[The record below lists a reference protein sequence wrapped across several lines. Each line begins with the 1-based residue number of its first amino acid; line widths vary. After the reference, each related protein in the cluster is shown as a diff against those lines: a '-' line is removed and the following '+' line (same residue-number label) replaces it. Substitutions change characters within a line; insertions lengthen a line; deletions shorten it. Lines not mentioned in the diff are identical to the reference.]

1 MAIDKSYYTIITDV
15 GKAKIANASVT
26 GNKVGFVKIQLGDGG
41 GSEYTPTESQTA
53 LKNVVWEGNIGNTTT
68 DETAPNCIILESL
81 IPSSVGGFMIR
92 EIGYLDDENNLIA
105 ISKYKECYKPSIE
118 QGAVVDM
125 KVKTVLIVSN
135 VNNIE
140 LKIDPTIIF
149 ATLKDIQDLETKI
162 GTVNTKIDTTKTE
175 LTSNI
180 ETAKTELN
188 TKIDQLIAGGSNVA
202 YTQRVAIDD
211 WVEDAESG
219 FKATVTHSLLTQ
231 RIVVNIIDA
240 TTKENVVTNFKI
252 IDDNSIEVRSETRS
266 ELNVYVINGNAETHF
281 INATVD
287 DNRVSEMTTYSSK
300 KIEDSISSIQLIDTS
315 ISITDAND
323 RFTSDKLDGV
333 LEEIMVEISGQR
345 TKGITIVNNL
355 IDMI

>member
-68 DETAPNCIILESL
+68 DETAPNCIILE
-81 IPSSVGGFMIR
+81 R
-92 EIGYLDDENNLIA
+92 NNLIA

-240 TTKENVVTNFKI
+240 TTKENIVPNFKI
-252 IDDNSIEVRSETRS
+252 VDDNSIEIRSEVKV

-300 KIEDSISSIQLIDTS
+300 KIEDRLVNIEEKVNGGLSNIATSVNELITYC
-315 ISITDAND
+315 
-323 RFTSDKLDGV
+323 
-333 LEEIMVEISGQR
+333 
-345 TKGITIVNNL
+345 
-355 IDMI
+355 

>member
-1 MAIDKSYYTIITDV
+1 
-15 GKAKIANASVT
+15 
-26 GNKVGFVKIQLGDGG
+26 
-41 GSEYTPTESQTA
+41 
-53 LKNVVWEGNIGNTTT
+53 
-68 DETAPNCIILESL
+68 
-81 IPSSVGGFMIR
+81 MIR

-180 ETAKTELN
+180 ETTKTELN
-188 TKIDQLIAGGSNVA
+188 TRIDTENEKQNIKIDQLIAGGSNVA
-202 YTQRVAIDD
+202 STQIITIDD
-211 WVEDAESG
+211 WVEDAENG

-252 IDDNSIEVRSETRS
+252 IDDNSIEIRSETRS

-300 KIEDSISSIQLIDTS
+300 KIEDRLINLEEKVNGGLSSIT
-315 ISITDAND
+315 TN
-323 RFTSDKLDGV
+323 
-333 LEEIMVEISGQR
+333 
-345 TKGITIVNNL
+345 VNNML
-355 IDMI
+355 PI

>member
-175 LTSNI
+175 LNTRIDTENEKQNI
-180 ETAKTELN
+180 
-188 TKIDQLIAGGSNVA
+188 KIDQLIAGGSNVSH
-202 YTQRVAIDD
+202 THIIEIDD
-211 WVEDAESG
+211 WILNNETNMYE
-219 FKATVTHSLLTQ
+219 VTINHPLLTK
-231 RIVVNIIDA
+231 RILIALYDEIGEALTPNA
-240 TTKENVVTNFKI
+240 RA
-252 IDDNSIEVRSETRS
+252 IDDNSILVRNE
-266 ELNVYVINGNAETHF
+266 ENIKMYVYLINGNAETHF

-300 KIEDSISSIQLIDTS
+300 KIEDRFLNLEEKVNGGLSSIATSVNELITYC
-315 ISITDAND
+315 
-323 RFTSDKLDGV
+323 
-333 LEEIMVEISGQR
+333 
-345 TKGITIVNNL
+345 
-355 IDMI
+355 

>member
-1 MAIDKSYYTIITDV
+1 MAIDKSYYTIITNV

-41 GSEYTPTESQTA
+41 GSEYTPTESQTE

-81 IPSSVGGFMIR
+81 IPSNVGGFMIR

-149 ATLKDIQDLETKI
+149 ATLKDLQDLDAKI
-162 GTVNTKIDTTKTE
+162 DNVNTKIDTTKTE

-188 TKIDQLIAGGSNVA
+188 TKIGDTTLLETTDKTNIVSALNEVKTSVDSIETTAEKTTIKDTDNLFESDNVEEALNQLARNYNTLSEKQNNLETEVNG
-202 YTQRVAIDD
+202 
-211 WVEDAESG
+211 
-219 FKATVTHSLLTQ
+219 Q
-231 RIVVNIIDA
+231 RI
-240 TTKENVVTNFKI
+240 K
-252 IDDNSIEVRSETRS
+252 
-266 ELNVYVINGNAETHF
+266 G
-281 INATVD
+281 
-287 DNRVSEMTTYSSK
+287 
-300 KIEDSISSIQLIDTS
+300 
-315 ISITDAND
+315 ISIA
-323 RFTSDKLDGV
+323 
-333 LEEIMVEISGQR
+333 
-345 TKGITIVNNL
+345 NNL
-355 IDMI
+355 IDMV

>member
-41 GSEYTPTESQTA
+41 GSEYTPTENQTA

-149 ATLKDIQDLETKI
+149 ATLKDIQELD
-162 GTVNTKIDTTKTE
+162 TKIDTTKTE
-175 LTSNI
+175 LTNSI
-180 ETAKTELN
+180 ETAKTEL
-188 TKIDQLIAGGSNVA
+188 SN
-202 YTQRVAIDD
+202 
-211 WVEDAESG
+211 
-219 FKATVTHSLLTQ
+219 
-231 RIVVNIIDA
+231 
-240 TTKENVVTNFKI
+240 
-252 IDDNSIEVRSETRS
+252 
-266 ELNVYVINGNAETHF
+266 
-281 INATVD
+281 
-287 DNRVSEMTTYSSK
+287 
-300 KIEDSISSIQLIDTS
+300 
-315 ISITDAND
+315 
-323 RFTSDKLDGV
+323 
-333 LEEIMVEISGQR
+333 
-345 TKGITIVNNL
+345 
-355 IDMI
+355 

>member
-41 GSEYTPTESQTA
+41 GSEYTPTESQTE

-135 VNNIE
+135 INNIE

-149 ATLKDIQDLETKI
+149 ATLKDIQDLDAKI
-162 GTVNTKIDTTKTE
+162 SNVNAKIDTTKTE

-188 TKIDQLIAGGSNVA
+188 TRIDTENEKQNIKIDQLIAGGSNVA
-202 YTQRVAIDD
+202 STQTITIDD
-211 WVEDAESG
+211 WIDNQEGG
-219 FKATVTHSLLTQ
+219 FKATVTHGLLTQ
-231 RIVVNIIDA
+231 RITVSIIDA
-240 TTKENVVTNFKI
+240 TTKDNVVPDFTI
-252 IDDNSIEVRSETRS
+252 IDDNSIEVRSGVKV

-300 KIEDSISSIQLIDTS
+300 KIH
-315 ISITDAND
+315 
-323 RFTSDKLDGV
+323 
-333 LEEIMVEISGQR
+333 EEIGKVAEQLTGINSNIIS
-345 TKGITIVNNL
+345 TVNNDIL
-355 IDMI
+355 PI

>member
-175 LTSNI
+175 LNSKVGDTTLLTTTDKTNIVNALNEVKTSVDSIETTAEKTSYNNATSN
-180 ETAKTELN
+180 LN
-188 TKIDQLIAGGSNVA
+188 ATNV
-202 YTQRVAIDD
+202 QGAID
-211 WVEDAESG
+211 E
-219 FKATVTHSLLTQ
+219 
-231 RIVVNIIDA
+231 IVA
-240 TTKENVVTNFKI
+240 
-252 IDDNSIEVRSETRS
+252 EVRGNRS
-266 ELNVYVINGNAETHF
+266 SI
-281 INATVD
+281 
-287 DNRVSEMTTYSSK
+287 
-300 KIEDSISSIQLIDTS
+300 ISSI
-315 ISITDAND
+315 ND
-323 RFTSDKLDGV
+323 
-333 LEEIMVEISGQR
+333 
-345 TKGITIVNNL
+345 NL
-355 IDMI
+355 IPM

>member
-41 GSEYTPTESQTA
+41 GSEYTPTESQTE

-135 VNNIE
+135 INNIE

-149 ATLKDIQDLETKI
+149 ATLKDIQDLDAKI
-162 GTVNTKIDTTKTE
+162 SNVNTKIDTTKTE

-188 TKIDQLIAGGSNVA
+188 TRIDTENEKQNIKIDQL
-202 YTQRVAIDD
+202 
-211 WVEDAESG
+211 
-219 FKATVTHSLLTQ
+219 
-231 RIVVNIIDA
+231 
-240 TTKENVVTNFKI
+240 
-252 IDDNSIEVRSETRS
+252 
-266 ELNVYVINGNAETHF
+266 
-281 INATVD
+281 
-287 DNRVSEMTTYSSK
+287 
-300 KIEDSISSIQLIDTS
+300 
-315 ISITDAND
+315 
-323 RFTSDKLDGV
+323 
-333 LEEIMVEISGQR
+333 
-345 TKGITIVNNL
+345 
-355 IDMI
+355 

>member
-175 LTSNI
+175 LNNKIGDTTQLTTTDKTNIVSALNEVKGSVDSI
-180 ETAKTELN
+180 ETTAEKTSIKDTDNLFES
-188 TKIDQLIAGGSNVA
+188 DNVEGA
-202 YTQRVAIDD
+202 
-211 WVEDAESG
+211 
-219 FKATVTHSLLTQ
+219 L
-231 RIVVNIIDA
+231 
-240 TTKENVVTNFKI
+240 KEVMQEVKGNRS
-252 IDDNSIEVRSETRS
+252 SI
-266 ELNVYVINGNAETHF
+266 
-281 INATVD
+281 
-287 DNRVSEMTTYSSK
+287 
-300 KIEDSISSIQLIDTS
+300 ISSI
-315 ISITDAND
+315 N
-323 RFTSDKLDGV
+323 
-333 LEEIMVEISGQR
+333 
-345 TKGITIVNNL
+345 NNL
-355 IDMI
+355 IPM

>member
-81 IPSSVGGFMIR
+81 IPSNVGGFMIR

-162 GTVNTKIDTTKTE
+162 DTTKTE
-175 LTSNI
+175 LNTRIDTENEKQNI
-180 ETAKTELN
+180 
-188 TKIDQLIAGGSNVA
+188 KIDQLIAGGSNVA
-202 YTQRVAIDD
+202 STQIITIDD
-211 WVEDAESG
+211 WVEDAENG

-252 IDDNSIEVRSETRS
+252 IDDNSIEIRSETRS
-266 ELNVYVINGNAETHF
+266 ELNV
-281 INATVD
+281 
-287 DNRVSEMTTYSSK
+287 
-300 KIEDSISSIQLIDTS
+300 
-315 ISITDAND
+315 
-323 RFTSDKLDGV
+323 
-333 LEEIMVEISGQR
+333 
-345 TKGITIVNNL
+345 
-355 IDMI
+355 

>member
-1 MAIDKSYYTIITDV
+1 
-15 GKAKIANASVT
+15 
-26 GNKVGFVKIQLGDGG
+26 
-41 GSEYTPTESQTA
+41 
-53 LKNVVWEGNIGNTTT
+53 
-68 DETAPNCIILESL
+68 
-81 IPSSVGGFMIR
+81 
-92 EIGYLDDENNLIA
+92 DDENNLIA

-175 LTSNI
+175 LTNNL

-188 TKIDQLIAGGSNVA
+188 TRIDTENEKQNIKIDQLIAGGSNVA
-202 YTQRVAIDD
+202 STQTITIDD
-211 WVEDAESG
+211 WVEDAENG

-231 RIVVNIIDA
+231 RIVVNIIDV

-252 IDDNSIEVRSETRS
+252 IDDNSIEIRSEVKA

-300 KIEDSISSIQLIDTS
+300 KIEDRLINIEEKVNGGLSSIATSVNELITYC
-315 ISITDAND
+315 
-323 RFTSDKLDGV
+323 
-333 LEEIMVEISGQR
+333 
-345 TKGITIVNNL
+345 
-355 IDMI
+355 

>member
-15 GKAKIANASVT
+15 GKAKIANASIT

-175 LTSNI
+175 LNSKVGDTTLLTTTDKTNIVNALNEVKKTSVDSI
-180 ETAKTELN
+180 ETTAEKTSYNNATSKLN
-188 TKIDQLIAGGSNVA
+188 ATNV
-202 YTQRVAIDD
+202 QGAID
-211 WVEDAESG
+211 E
-219 FKATVTHSLLTQ
+219 
-231 RIVVNIIDA
+231 IVA
-240 TTKENVVTNFKI
+240 
-252 IDDNSIEVRSETRS
+252 EVRGNRS
-266 ELNVYVINGNAETHF
+266 SI
-281 INATVD
+281 
-287 DNRVSEMTTYSSK
+287 
-300 KIEDSISSIQLIDTS
+300 ISSI
-315 ISITDAND
+315 ND
-323 RFTSDKLDGV
+323 
-333 LEEIMVEISGQR
+333 
-345 TKGITIVNNL
+345 NL
-355 IDMI
+355 IPM

>member
-81 IPSSVGGFMIR
+81 IPSNVGGFMIR

-162 GTVNTKIDTTKTE
+162 DTTKTE
-175 LTSNI
+175 LNTRIDTENEKQNI
-180 ETAKTELN
+180 
-188 TKIDQLIAGGSNVA
+188 KIDQLIAGGSNVA
-202 YTQRVAIDD
+202 STQTITIDD
-211 WVEDAESG
+211 WVEDAENG

-300 KIEDSISSIQLIDTS
+300 KIEDRFLNLEEKVNGGLSSIATS
-315 ISITDAND
+315 
-323 RFTSDKLDGV
+323 
-333 LEEIMVEISGQR
+333 
-345 TKGITIVNNL
+345 VNEL
-355 IDMI
+355 

>member
-175 LTSNI
+175 LTNNL
-180 ETAKTELN
+180 ETTKTELN
-188 TKIDQLIAGGSNVA
+188 TRIDTENEKQNIKIDNIIAGGVNVSH
-202 YTQRVAIDD
+202 THIIEVAD
-211 WVEDAESG
+211 WILNNETNMYE
-219 FKATVTHSLLTQ
+219 VTINHPLLTK
-231 RIVVNIIDA
+231 RILIALYDEIGEALTPNA
-240 TTKENVVTNFKI
+240 RA
-252 IDDNSIEVRSETRS
+252 IDDNSILVRNE
-266 ELNVYVINGNAETHF
+266 ENIKMYVYLINGNAETHF

-300 KIEDSISSIQLIDTS
+300 KIEDRLI
-315 ISITDAND
+315 N
-323 RFTSDKLDGV
+323 
-333 LEEIMVEISGQR
+333 LEEKVNGGLSNIATSVNEL
-345 TKGITIVNNL
+345 ITYC
-355 IDMI
+355 

>member
-41 GSEYTPTESQTA
+41 GSEYTPTESQTE

-92 EIGYLDDENNLIA
+92 KIGYLDDENNLIA

-135 VNNIE
+135 INNIE

-149 ATLKDIQDLETKI
+149 ATLKDIQDLDAKI
-162 GTVNTKIDTTKTE
+162 SNVNTKIDTTKTE

-188 TKIDQLIAGGSNVA
+188 TRIDTENEKQNIKIDQLIAGGSNVA
-202 YTQRVAIDD
+202 STQTITIDD
-211 WVEDAESG
+211 WIDNQEGG
-219 FKATVTHSLLTQ
+219 FKATVTHGLLTQ
-231 RIVVNIIDA
+231 RITVSIIDA
-240 TTKENVVTNFKI
+240 TTKDNVVPDFTI
-252 IDDNSIEVRSETRS
+252 IDDNSIEVRSGVKV

-300 KIEDSISSIQLIDTS
+300 KIH
-315 ISITDAND
+315 
-323 RFTSDKLDGV
+323 
-333 LEEIMVEISGQR
+333 EEIGKVAEQLTGINSNIIS
-345 TKGITIVNNL
+345 TVNNDIL
-355 IDMI
+355 PI

>member
-81 IPSSVGGFMIR
+81 IPSNVGGFMIR

-149 ATLKDIQDLETKI
+149 ATLKDIQELD
-162 GTVNTKIDTTKTE
+162 TKIDTTKTE
-175 LTSNI
+175 LNTRIDTENEKQNI
-180 ETAKTELN
+180 
-188 TKIDQLIAGGSNVA
+188 KIDQLIAGGSNVA
-202 YTQRVAIDD
+202 STQIITIDD
-211 WVEDAESG
+211 WVEDAENG

-252 IDDNSIEVRSETRS
+252 IDDNSIEIRSETRS